1 MRIARGGS
9 LTRALGSA
17 RDRRPP
23 SWRRRGTL
31 CDMHIAAAVP
41 PGRCTQACASG
52 HMLRLAALSPG
63 AQARAQAH
71 AGKGGASVAQIGLR
85 QAARLSGRNQSTL
98 HRAMKAGRLSY
109 TVDAAGQ
116 RRIDTAE
123 LDRVFGVNMSKVDKL
138 GGVNGASS
146 AHAGQSNTAHAVEH
160 AALERLLADREASIA
175 DLRGRLDAS
184 EAERRQLSER
194 LHGLLTAP
202 GKVLEPKRFPPPGS
216 VGATEQP
223 PGEPPAGNAVLDT
236 AERELRRATE
246 PSASSGLAIPRPP
259 WWRRWFR

>member
-1 MRIARGGS
+1 M
-9 LTRALGSA
+9 
-17 RDRRPP
+17 
-23 SWRRRGTL
+23 
-31 CDMHIAAAVP
+31 
-41 PGRCTQACASG
+41 
-52 HMLRLAALSPG
+52 
-63 AQARAQAH
+63 
-71 AGKGGASVAQIGLR
+71 AQIGLR

-123 LDRVFGVNMSKVDKL
+123 LDRVFGPLTLRNGSNGAQGSTKDGAGL
-138 GGVNGASS
+138 FDTSGSAPTSFGDGASGASS
-146 AHAGQSNTAHAVEH
+146 AHAGQSNTAHAAEH

-194 LHGLLTAP
+194 LHGMLVDRRETQ
-202 GKVLEPKRFPPPGS
+202 GGTPPPFAANAGMPVLS
-216 VGATEQP
+216 AAT
-223 PGEPPAGNAVLDT
+223 
-236 AERELRRATE
+236 
-246 PSASSGLAIPRPP
+246 GLAIPRPP